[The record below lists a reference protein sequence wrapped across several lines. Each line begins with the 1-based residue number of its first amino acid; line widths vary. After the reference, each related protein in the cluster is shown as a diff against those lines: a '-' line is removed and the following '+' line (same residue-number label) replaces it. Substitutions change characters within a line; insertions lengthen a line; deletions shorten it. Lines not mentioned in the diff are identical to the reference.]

1 MSGNVVATI
10 GALPTWPFIKI
21 LAEPT
26 IMNSTSHHILQQLS
40 THADSMRE
48 LGAQAE
54 TQRRLP
60 LALVELMHDMS
71 LFAILQ
77 PARYGGLELPIGD
90 ALEIIAK
97 VASIDAAIGWCLL
110 KGASS
115 NQMAHYMNE
124 SAGNEIW
131 SGPRVCVAG
140 NFNPTKGRAVLDG
153 VGYRLEGRWDW
164 GTGSTHSQWL
174 ICGAMVFE
182 TDSAPAPMMTPAKT
196 PVIKA
201 FMVPA
206 SSCQLSDTWHTHGM
220 RGTGS
225 GDFEV
230 KQLHVSADYA
240 FDGLFAAP
248 VTHSSLSTVPYAMQ
262 APLPH
267 AALAIGIAQGALDQ
281 FKILASIKAP
291 LMTQALLKDRE
302 LIQRTYGE
310 AAAMVKSSR
319 AYLNHV
325 TQLAWQQAQLGT
337 LSQATGGE
345 ISLACADITQR
356 CVLAVDSCYQL
367 AGGTAVFEASPL
379 QRAFRD
385 IRVAASHFLVN
396 SDKYTAT
403 GKQLLN

>member
-1 MSGNVVATI
+1 MT
-10 GALPTWPFIKI
+10 T
-21 LAEPT
+21 
-26 IMNSTSHHILQQLS
+26 STAHHILQQLS
-40 THADSMRE
+40 AQADTIRE
-48 LGAQAE
+48 LGVQAE
-54 TQRRLP
+54 LQRRLP
-60 LALVELMHDMS
+60 LALVELMHDLS

-77 PARYGGLELPIGD
+77 PKRFGGLELPIGD
-90 ALEIIAK
+90 ALDIIAK
-97 VASIDAAIGWCLL
+97 VASIDAAAGWCLL

-115 NQMAHYMNE
+115 NQMAHYMSE
-124 SAGNEIW
+124 AAAKEIW

-140 NFNPTKGRAVLDG
+140 NFNPTKGRAVLKGAD
-153 VGYRLEGRWDW
+153 YQLEGRWDW

-182 TDSAPAPMMTPAKT
+182 SDAASAPMITSTKT

-201 FMVPA
+201 FLVPT
-206 SSCQLSDTWHTHGM
+206 SSCRLIDTWSTHGM

-230 KQLHVSADYA
+230 KQLVVSADYA

-248 VTHSSLSTVPYAMQ
+248 VTHSPLSAVPYAMQ

-267 AALAIGIAQGALDQ
+267 AALAMGIAQGAIDH
-281 FKILASIKAP
+281 FKALASTKTP

-302 LIQRTYGE
+302 LIQRAYGE

-325 TQLAWQQAQLGT
+325 TELAWQQAQKGT
-337 LSQATGGE
+337 LGPTMAGD

-356 CVLAVDSCYQL
+356 CVIAVDSCYQL

-385 IRVAASHFLVN
+385 IHVAASHFLVN
-396 SDKYTAT
+396 GDKFTAA